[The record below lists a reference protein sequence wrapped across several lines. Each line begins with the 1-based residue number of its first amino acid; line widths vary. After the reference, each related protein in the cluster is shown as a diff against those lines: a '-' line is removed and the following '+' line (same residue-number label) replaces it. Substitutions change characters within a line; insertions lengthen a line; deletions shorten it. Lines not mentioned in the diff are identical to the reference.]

1 MKQLLFLFLS
11 ITVFAQPPK
20 AIVILVDGIPYD
32 VIQKLKPKN
41 LSQIAENG
49 SMAPA
54 FVGGERGGATES
66 PTISAVGY
74 NSMLT
79 GVWTNKHNVWGNG
92 IEAPNYKYPTFFKV
106 VRDQKPKLK
115 LGIFSTWLDNRTK
128 LLGEGLPQTNHL
140 KMDFAF
146 DGYELDTVNFPHQ
159 PDKKYIK
166 DIDEL
171 VTAKATEVIKTKS
184 PDLSWLY
191 LEFTDDMG
199 HKYGDSEP
207 FYQSVYHA
215 DSLIGE
221 VYKAIVEREKT
232 TKEKWLLI
240 VTTDHGRDAKTGKNH
255 GGQSDRERITWICTN
270 QPKTNERFRYGLAI
284 VDIFPSVCQFM
295 KINIPDTV
303 KKELEGRSF
312 LK

>member
-1 MKQLLFLFLS
+1 MKYLILFLLS
-11 ITVFAQPPK
+11 CELFAQKPK
-20 AIVILVDGIPYD
+20 TIVILVDGIPYD

-41 LSQIAENG
+41 LFKIAEKG
-49 SMAPA
+49 GLAQA
-54 FVGGERGGATES
+54 YVGGEKGGKSQS

-92 IEAPNYKYPTFFKV
+92 IEAPNYNFPTFFKIA
-106 VRDQKPKLK
+106 RDQNPELK

-146 DGYELDTVNFPHQ
+146 DGYELDTMSFPHR

-171 VTAKATEVIKTKS
+171 VTTKAAETIKIHG

-199 HKYGDSEP
+199 HKFGDSEQ
-207 FYQSVYHA
+207 FFQSVYHA

-221 VYKAIVEREKT
+221 VYKAIIEREKL
-232 TKEKWLLI
+232 TKEKWLLVI
-240 VTTDHGRDAKTGKNH
+240 TTDHGRDAETGSDH

-270 QPKTNERFRYGLAI
+270 QPNTNGRFQNGLAI

-295 KINIPDTV
+295 NIKIPEAV
-303 KKELEGRSF
+303 KKELEGVSF
-312 LK
+312 LR

>member
-11 ITVFAQPPK
+11 ITVFAQKPK

-41 LSQIAENG
+41 LYQIAQKG
-49 SMAPA
+49 GLAPA
-54 FVGGERGGATES
+54 YVGGERGGATES

-106 VRDQKPKLK
+106 ARDQKPKLK

-171 VTAKATEVIKTKS
+171 VT
-184 PDLSWLY
+184 
-191 LEFTDDMG
+191 DDMG
-199 HKYGDSEP
+199 HRYGDSEP
-207 FYQSVYHA
+207 FYRSVYHA

-221 VYKAIVEREKT
+221 VYKAIVEHEKT

-270 QPKTNERFRYGLAI
+270 QPKTNERFRNGLAI